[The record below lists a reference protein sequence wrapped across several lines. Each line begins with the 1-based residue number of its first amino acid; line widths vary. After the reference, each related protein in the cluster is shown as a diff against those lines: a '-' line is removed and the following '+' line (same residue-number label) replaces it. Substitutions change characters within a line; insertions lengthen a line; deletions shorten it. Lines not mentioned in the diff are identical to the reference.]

1 MIEQQTSLHS
11 GKKLSYGGANDPLL
25 PRLIQAIN
33 HASEIEISVSFIQ
46 PSGLDLL
53 FDPLLDALQSGASL
67 KLLTS
72 DYLCISHPV
81 ALRRLMLLA
90 ERGAQC
96 KIFVCGQQSFHM
108 KSYIFIR
115 SEQEEIIE
123 GCAWIGSNNISKT
136 ALLHSHEWALRHDF
150 EPPLTSPAALEFAH
164 IRKQFDAI
172 FNHNQSQ
179 SLTHAWIDSY
189 LSRYQHTKQQRGIAA
204 VSLYEEQEH
213 IEPPTPNT
221 VQMEALAAL
230 KASREQ
236 GFTRGLVVLA
246 TGMGKTWL
254 AAFDALQTEA
264 KKVLFVAHREE
275 ILIQAEKTFN
285 QLVPEA
291 KTGSYNGLN
300 QDEKADYLFA
310 SVATLGKQQHL
321 QRFAADHFDY
331 IVVDEFHH
339 AAAKS
344 YRQLLAYFRP
354 QFLLGLTATPE
365 RSDQADILSLCD
377 NNLVFERN
385 LVHGIDG
392 KLLVP
397 FDYHGIY
404 DQAVNYQDI
413 PWRNGKFDPD
423 ALDNALATQRRAAHV
438 LHHWQHSKQSRT
450 LAFCVS
456 KKHADFMAKYF
467 TSKGINAIAV
477 YSDSKVRRNE
487 ALKRLEQGRIEV
499 IFSVDLFNEGTD
511 LPAIDTILMIR
522 PTESKILFLQQLGR
536 GLRLSHQTQK
546 QKLVVLDFIGN
557 HESFLNRPTTLYNL
571 GSLREVLK
579 NLNQVNALPKGC
591 HVNFDLELIEF
602 WQNLVKQLRFSVQ
615 EEYQQ
620 LANQLAHR
628 PTASEF
634 YHHGVEMNKVRQQA
648 QSWFHLVASQEAE
661 PRFTDM
667 VAHYGDFLLH
677 GVETT
682 TMTKSFKA
690 ILLEALLELDG
701 LRNPPTLAALAERS
715 HAVFCRRPDLMAQEL
730 TQAAKQFKAQDK
742 GWLTYWKDN
751 PIKAFTKANSKTPP
765 WFQIGAK
772 QRFVATFVID
782 EADIELLHDWVQ
794 ELVDL
799 RLAQYVQR
807 PQQKATANKSNAST
821 NNTRNTNTTAKPLA
835 QVLPFEST
843 PTTEGTLLPFYPE
856 LKIACGHFKHG
867 SAQNAEQYCVPEG
880 HGLLDPKR
888 HFVAP
893 ASGNSMNG
901 GKNPIQDGD
910 LLLLEWVTPESAGSI
925 SNLTMAIETQ
935 DDTGDNQYLL
945 RVVRKTAPNQYEL
958 HAQNPAYQTML
969 ATDSMKTFARLKTV
983 LESQD

>member
-1 MIEQQTSLHS
+1 MIGQQTSLYS
-11 GKKLSYGGANDPLL
+11 GKKLSSGGANDPLL

-72 DYLCISHPV
+72 DYLCITHPV
-81 ALRRLMLLA
+81 ALRRLMLLI

-96 KIFVCGQQSFHM
+96 KIFVCDNQSFHM

-115 SEQEEIIE
+115 SEHDQLIE

-136 ALLHSHEWALRHDF
+136 ALLQSHEWALRHDF
-150 EPPLTSPAALEFAH
+150 EPPLSSPAALEFAH
-164 IRKQFDAI
+164 IREQFDGI
-172 FNHNQSQ
+172 FNHKDTQL
-179 SLTHAWIDSY
+179 LTHMWIDSY
-189 LSRYQHTKQQRGIAA
+189 LDRYQQTKQQRAISA
-204 VSLYEEQEH
+204 VSLYEEQES
-213 IEPPTPNT
+213 IAPPTPNA

-230 KASREQ
+230 KASRKQ

-246 TGMGKTWL
+246 TGLGKTWL
-254 AAFDALQTEA
+254 AAFDALQTQA

-291 KTGSYNGLN
+291 TTGSYNGLS
-300 QDEKADYLFA
+300 QDQSANYLFA
-310 SVATLGKQQHL
+310 SVATLGKQHHL
-321 QRFAADHFDY
+321 QRFAADYFDY

-339 AAAKS
+339 AAARS

-365 RSDQADILSLCD
+365 RSDQADILALCD

-385 LVHGIDG
+385 LVHGIDE
-392 KLLVP
+392 KLLAP
-397 FDYHGIY
+397 FDYYGIY
-404 DQAVNYQDI
+404 DQAVNYQEI

-423 ALDNALATQRRAAHV
+423 SLDNALATQRRAAHV
-438 LHHWQHSKQSRT
+438 YRRWLQSKQSRT

-456 KKHADFMAKYF
+456 KKHADFMAKF
-467 TSKGINAIAV
+467 FITKGINAIAA
-477 YSDSKVRRNE
+477 YSGSPVRRNQ
-487 ALKRLEQGRIEV
+487 ALHWLEQGRIDI

-511 LPAIDTILMIR
+511 LPSIDTILMIR

-536 GLRLSHQTQK
+536 GLRLSDKTQK
-546 QKLVVLDFIGN
+546 QKLVVIDFIGN

-579 NLNQVNALPKGC
+579 YINKDNALPKNC

-602 WQNLVKQLRFSVQ
+602 WQKLVRRMRFSVQ

-628 PTASEF
+628 PSASEF
-634 YHHGVEMNKVRQQA
+634 YHHGIEMGKMRKQV

-661 PRFTDM
+661 PRFTEM
-667 VAHYGDFLLH
+667 VTRYGDFLLL
-677 GVETT
+677 GIEVT

-715 HAVFCRRPDLMAQEL
+715 YAVLSRRPDLMALEL
-730 TQAAKQFKAQDK
+730 TEAVKQFNAKDQ
-742 GWLTYWKDN
+742 GWLSYWKDN
-751 PIKAFTKANSKTPP
+751 PIRAFTKENSKTQA
-765 WFQIGAK
+765 WFRIDDK
-772 QRFVATFVID
+772 QRFAVTFEIK

-799 RLAQYVQR
+799 RLAEYVQR
-807 PQQKATANKSNAST
+807 PLQQKATVSSTTKS
-821 NNTRNTNTTAKPLA
+821 LA

-843 PTTEGTLLPFYPE
+843 ISTEGTFLPFYPE

-867 SAQNAEQYCVPEG
+867 SAQEAAQYCVPEG
-880 HGLLDPKR
+880 YGLLDPKR

-910 LLLLEWVTPESAGSI
+910 LLLLEWVTPKSAGSI
-925 SNLTMAIETQ
+925 SNLTMVIETQ

-945 RVVRKTAPNQYEL
+945 RVVRKIAPNQYEL
-958 HAQNPAYQTML
+958 QAQNPEYQTML
-969 ATDSMKTFARLKTV
+969 ATDSMKTFARLKAV
-983 LESQD
+983 LNE

>member
-1 MIEQQTSLHS
+1 MEQQTLLYS
-11 GKKLSYGGANDPLL
+11 GNKLSYGGASDPLL

-46 PSGLDLL
+46 PSGLELL

-72 DYLCISHPV
+72 DYLCITHPV
-81 ALRRLMLLA
+81 ALRSLMLLV

-115 SEQEEIIE
+115 NEQDEIVD

-136 ALLHSHEWALRHDF
+136 ALLQSHEWALRHDF
-150 EPPLTSPAALEFAH
+150 ELPSTSLAALEFAY
-164 IRKQFDAI
+164 IRKQFNAI
-172 FNHNQSQ
+172 FNQIESHP
-179 SLTHAWIDSY
+179 LTHEWIDDY
-189 LSRYQHTKQQRGIAA
+189 RSRYQEIKQQRGIAS
-204 VSLYEEQEH
+204 VTLYEEQES
-213 IEPPTPNT
+213 IELPTPNA

-236 GFTRGLVVLA
+236 GFTRGLAVLA

-254 AAFDALQTEA
+254 AAFDVLQTGA
-264 KKVLFVAHREE
+264 QKVLFVAHREE

-285 QLVPEA
+285 RLAPEA

-300 QDEKADYLFA
+300 QDANADYLFA
-310 SVATLGKQQHL
+310 SVATLGKQHHL

-339 AAAKS
+339 AAAKN
-344 YRQLLAYFRP
+344 YRQLLSYFRP

-404 DQAVNYQDI
+404 DQSVNYQEI

-423 ALDNALATQRRAAHV
+423 ALDHALATQRRAEHV
-438 LHHWQHSKQSRT
+438 FHHWQQSKQSRT

-467 TSKGINAIAV
+467 SNKGIRAIAV
-477 YSDSKVRRNE
+477 YSDSTVRRNQ
-487 ALKRLEQGRIEV
+487 ALQWLAQGKIDV

-536 GLRLSHQTQK
+536 GLRLSHQK
-546 QKLVVLDFIGN
+546 QKLVVVDFIGN

-571 GSLREVLK
+571 GTLREVLININK
-579 NLNQVNALPKGC
+579 DKVLPVGC
-591 HVNFDLELIEF
+591 HVNFDPELIDF
-602 WQNLVKQLRFSVQ
+602 WEKLVKRLRYSVQ

-620 LANQLAHR
+620 LADQLAHR

-634 YHHGVEMNKVRQQA
+634 YHHGIEMNKMRKQA
-648 QSWFHLVASQEAE
+648 QSWFHLVASQEND
-661 PRFTDM
+661 PLFTDM
-667 VAHYGDFLLH
+667 VTRYGDFLLL
-677 GVETT
+677 GIETT
-682 TMTKSFKA
+682 AMAKSFKA

-701 LRNPPTLAALAERS
+701 FRDPPTLAALAERS
-715 HAVFCRRPDLMAQEL
+715 HAVLSRRPDLMAQEL
-730 TQAAKQFKAQDK
+730 TEVAKQFKANDQ
-742 GWLTYWKDN
+742 GWLTYWKEN
-751 PIKAFTKANSKTPP
+751 PIRAFTNANKKTQA
-765 WFQIGAK
+765 WFRVDDS
-772 QRFVATFVID
+772 QRFVTTFKIN

-799 RLAQYVQR
+799 RLAEYVQR
-807 PQQKATANKSNAST
+807 PQQKAMANIAEQ
-821 NNTRNTNTTAKPLA
+821 PLA
-835 QVLPFEST
+835 EVLPFKSS
-843 PTTEGTLLPFYPE
+843 PSTEGILLPFYPE

-867 SAQNAEQYCVPEG
+867 SAQNAEHYCVPHG
-880 HGLLDPKR
+880 YGLLDPKR

-901 GKNPIQDGD
+901 GKNPILDGD
-910 LLLLEWVTPESAGSI
+910 LLLLEWITPDSAGPLSD
-925 SNLTMAIETQ
+925 LTIAIETQ
-935 DDTGDNQYLL
+935 DETGDDQYLL
-945 RVVRKTAPNQYEL
+945 RVVRKNASGQYEL
-958 HAQNPAYQTML
+958 HAKNPEYQTML
-969 ATDSMKTFARLKTV
+969 ATDSMRTFARLKAV
-983 LESQD
+983 LSK